1 MPLEEEEALDGPV
14 FELVGASVVDPVAWS
29 PLAVAV
35 ELSDVSVLEP
45 LSVAESSEDVLLLAG
60 KSVVRTVTVSKAVN
74 IFVSVVLDITSFRYP
89 TVVYYA
95 SQS

>member
-1 MPLEEEEALDGPV
+1 MEEELDEPV
-14 FELVGASVVDPVAWS
+14 FELVGASVDDPVAWS
-29 PLAVAV
+29 PLTVAV
-35 ELSDVSVLEP
+35 ELSEISVLES
-45 LSVAESSEDVLLLAG
+45 LSVAEISEDVLLLLG